1 MVNTMQTDFGW
12 MLVRLC
18 LSGPVLY
25 IGLAMALDPDG
36 FAAMLGNMARELRN
50 FEQRMR
56 EPRWQS
62 PMRETD
68 SFTVSETMR
77 VVFRMAGT
85 ALAIFAVLHLAGI
98 IT

>member
-1 MVNTMQTDFGW
+1 MQTDFGW

-36 FAAMLGNMARELRN
+36 FVAILGNMARELRN
-50 FEQRMR
+50 LEQRMR
-56 EPRWQS
+56 EPRWQA

-68 SFTVSETMR
+68 SFTVSVRMR
-77 VVFRMAGT
+77 VAFRMAGT